1 MLTIYHN
8 NRCSKSR
15 EGICFLENLKQPFE
29 VINYLDNVPTF
40 NELEAIIK
48 KLNIKPIELVRI
60 KEKDW
65 TENFKGKTL
74 SDKEII
80 EAMIQFPKLIERP
93 IVINGEKAVIARPT
107 DLINKVL

>member
-1 MLTIYHN
+1 MITIYHN

-15 EGICFLENLKQPFE
+15 EGICFLENVNQPFE
-29 VINYLDNVPTF
+29 IIHYLDNVPTF
-40 NELEAIIK
+40 KELEDIIR
-48 KLNIKPIELVRI
+48 KLNIKPIELVRV

-65 TENFKGKTL
+65 IEKFKGKTL

-80 EAMIQFPKLIERP
+80 EAMIHFPKLIERP

-107 DLINKVL
+107 ELINKVL

>member
-1 MLTIYHN
+1 M
-8 NRCSKSR
+8 
-15 EGICFLENLKQPFE
+15 
-29 VINYLDNVPTF
+29 INYLDKVPSF
-40 NELEAIIK
+40 NELENIIK
-48 KLNIKPIELVRI
+48 KLNLKPGGLVRI

-107 DLINKVL
+107 ELINEIL